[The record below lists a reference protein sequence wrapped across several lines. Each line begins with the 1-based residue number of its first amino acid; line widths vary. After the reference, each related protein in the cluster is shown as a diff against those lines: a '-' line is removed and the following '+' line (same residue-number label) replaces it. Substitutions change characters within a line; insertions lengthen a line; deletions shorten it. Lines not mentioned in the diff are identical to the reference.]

1 MMRYANKAGEGPR
14 ATADYVASLL
24 ELLGDQ
30 EPLAVL
36 AATPA
41 AVAAVVAGI
50 PPARLARPEGPGR
63 WSVAGVLQ
71 HLADSEVVNG
81 YRIRLMLAADRP
93 PIPAYDQDAWAA
105 AFGYAAADASLALR
119 DFSAARAANFRLWT
133 SLDQPAMER
142 VGIHAERGAE
152 SVGRLIRLLAAHD
165 LVHRRQIDRILAGAG
180 G

>member
-1 MMRYANKAGEGPR
+1 MRYANKAGEGPR

-30 EPLAVL
+30 EPLGVL

-41 AVAAVVAGI
+41 ALAAVIAGI
-50 PPARLARPEGPGR
+50 PPARLTQPEGPGK

-81 YRIRLMLAADRP
+81 FRIRLMLAADRP

-105 AFGYAAADASLALR
+105 AFGYEAADASLALR
-119 DFSAARAANFRLWT
+119 DFSAARAANLRLWK

-142 VGIHAERGAE
+142 AGIHAERGVE
-152 SVGRLIRLLAAHD
+152 SVWRLIRLLAAHD

-180 G
+180 R